1 MLTQDIK
8 ITLKIVCSFTN
19 YFFDVYVVNTCSSKV
34 LMKYIPV
41 VSIEHLLQISQSSS
55 EQLHF
60 IWHSVPQMD
69 KDILGNRFL
78 LGTYPYMQNKI
89 SNIDWNI

>member
-41 VSIEHLLQISQSSS
+41 VSID
-55 EQLHF
+55 F
-60 IWHSVPQMD
+60 
-69 KDILGNRFL
+69 
-78 LGTYPYMQNKI
+78 
-89 SNIDWNI
+89 

>member
-19 YFFDVYVVNTCSSKV
+19 YFLDVVTCNSSKV

-69 KDILGNRFL
+69 KDILGNSFL
-78 LGTYPYMQNKI
+78 LGIYPYMQNKI